1 MIDTKTQS
9 QIDEINK
16 KLDII
21 LKEIDLQKSHR
32 AEMNDLKED
41 LIRVAKDV
49 YSTAVFELEEVHDHI
64 KTGDILHLSKKL
76 LRNINNISK
85 MFDQLESI
93 RDFVDDASPLVR
105 KSIIDLMKN
114 LDDLDRKGYFQ
125 FIKELRN
132 ITDNVVTSFSAE
144 DLKNL
149 GDKIV
154 SILNTVKNLT
164 QPDMLHAINNALA
177 VYKNLDIEIG
187 KDVSIIKLIREF
199 NTPEVKRGLAFGL
212 RFLKNIVEIQSST
225 SASNTNNINSN
236 L

>member
-64 KTGDILHLSKKL
+64 NTGDILHLSKKL

-114 LDDLDRKGYFQ
+114 LDDFDRKGYFQ

-132 ITDNVVTSFSAE
+132 ITDNVVTSFSTE

-199 NTPEVKRGLAFGL
+199 NTPGVKRGLAFGL